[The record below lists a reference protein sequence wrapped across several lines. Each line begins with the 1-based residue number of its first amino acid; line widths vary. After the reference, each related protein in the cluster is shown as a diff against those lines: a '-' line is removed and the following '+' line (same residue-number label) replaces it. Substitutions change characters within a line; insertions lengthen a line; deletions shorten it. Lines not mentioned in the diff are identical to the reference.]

1 MTCKAQ
7 GAMAALLKDALKP
20 NLVQTL
26 EHTPAFVHGGPFAN
40 IAHGCNSVTATKIAL
55 KLGDYAI
62 TEAGFG
68 ADLGAEK
75 FLDIKCR
82 MAGLKPSCVV
92 LVATVRALKYNGGV
106 PKAELGKEN
115 LEALEK
121 GLPNLLKHVENITNV
136 YKLPCVVAINRFPT
150 DTEAELKLHRDQVQ
164 GAGRQRCSVRSLG
177 QGRRRR
183 RRAGQGSRPSV
194 RAAQ

>member
-1 MTCKAQ
+1 MYKRQ
-7 GAMAALLKDALKP
+7 
-20 NLVQTL
+20 L

-55 KLGDYAI
+55 RLSDYTI

-82 MAGLKPSCVV
+82 MAGLKPSAVV
-92 LVATVRALKYNGGV
+92 VVATIRALKYNGGV
-106 PKAELGKEN
+106 AKADLGNEN

-121 GLPNLLKHVENITNV
+121 GMPNLLKHVSNITNV
-136 YKLPCVVAINRFPT
+136 YKLPCVVAINRFPL
-150 DTEAELKLHRDQVQ
+150 DTEAELKLVEDKCRELGVNV
-164 GAGRQRCSVRSLG
+164 ALSL
-177 QGRRRR
+177 
-183 RRAGQGSRPSV
+183 SLIHI
-194 RAAQ
+194 